1 MGEVTP
7 GLQNV
12 RNPASAA
19 CRQGPNFV
27 GRKGSGEKKKGKKKK
42 GEKKKKGKKKKE
54 ERKRERKKKKEKS
67 KNQLTRNLPNSVGKK
82 QLEQKQDRIHGTR
95 CA

>member
-1 MGEVTP
+1 MDEP

-42 GEKKKKGKKKKE
+42 REKKKKGKKKKE
-54 ERKRERKKKKEKS
+54 ERKRESKKRKRKAKI
-67 KNQLTRNLPNSVGKK
+67 NLPETFLI
-82 QLEQKQDRIHGTR
+82 QLVKNN
-95 CA
+95 